1 MRLEQVHRCTLAGL
15 QHTEV
20 RTAHLVQKGPMGQMM
35 PFPAAAMG
43 AYGIYGAAMMRPL
56 LPMVPGRGFG
66 EAFRGRGRG
75 PPSRGR
81 GRGRW

>member
-1 MRLEQVHRCTLAGL
+1 
-15 QHTEV
+15 
-20 RTAHLVQKGPMGQMM
+20 MGQMM

-75 PPSRGR
+75 PPLRGR

>member
-1 MRLEQVHRCTLAGL
+1 
-15 QHTEV
+15 
-20 RTAHLVQKGPMGQMM
+20 MGQMT

-56 LPMVPGRGFG
+56 LPVMPGRGFG
-66 EAFRGRGRG
+66 DAMRGRGRG
-75 PPSRGR
+75 PPLRGR